1 MKNIKYLV
9 FGCSG
14 SIGLQISKKINNK
27 NTLFLSRT
35 KPKNLNISNW
45 KRFDLKKKNHK
56 ITRKS

>member
-35 KPKNLNISNW
+35 KPKNLNINNW
-45 KRFDLKKKNHK
+45 KKFDLKKKNYK
-56 ITRKS
+56 ITGKS